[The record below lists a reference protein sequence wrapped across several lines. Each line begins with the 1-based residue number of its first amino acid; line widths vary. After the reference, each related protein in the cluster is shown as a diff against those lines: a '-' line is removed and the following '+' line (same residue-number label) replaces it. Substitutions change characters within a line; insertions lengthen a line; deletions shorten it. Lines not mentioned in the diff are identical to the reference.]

1 MSNTLRTWDQIIASL
16 ADNETGEIGAQDIK
30 DALFSMQQCWSTM
43 ARRNT
48 GAQTITTTNPTKIE
62 MNTGKDGEAMT
73 GAFSN
78 FTDRITVPAN
88 GDGDYKIDFSC
99 GFFFG
104 SSDQGTLKLY
114 VNGINSLSF
123 GNTPVA
129 GSADSQW
136 VNIAGSQVVPLTAG
150 DYVEL
155 WADGPAGDY
164 DVNEAQLFMTRIN

>member
-1 MSNTLRTWDQIIASL
+1 MSETLRTWDQIIASL

-30 DALFSMQQCWSTM
+30 DALFSMQQCWSVM

-48 GAQTITTTNPTKIE
+48 SAQTIPTNSDTKIE
-62 MNTGKDGEAMT
+62 MNVGTDGEAMT

-78 FTDRITVPAN
+78 SNDRITVPAN
-88 GDGDYKIDFSC
+88 GDGRYKIDFSC
-99 GFFFG
+99 GFFTG
-104 SSDQGTLKLY
+104 TSNQGTLKLY
-114 VNGINSLSF
+114 VNGIQVLAF

-129 GSADSQW
+129 GTADSQW
-136 VNIAGSQVVPLTAG
+136 VNIAGSQVVALTEG

-155 WADGPAGDY
+155 WADGPSGNY